1 MFNIFIKKKFL
12 IDYLKGFVD
21 IHNHILPGIDDGA
34 KTVFDSIDLIKEFSA
49 FGVTNFIATP
59 HVMENYYPNNPQTI
73 NQSYTILKNE
83 LKKNKELKNTLL
95 DYAAEHMIDANFD
108 VILNESKVLPLKKKY
123 LLVEMSYLQ
132 PSINF
137 NSAISNIQSKNLF
150 PILAHPERYGY
161 LHNSSKYEL
170 YKKNGIMFQLNLL
183 SLGEYYG
190 KEINKCALKLLEKGL
205 YNFAGSDIHNM
216 RQMNAL
222 KNIKITTK
230 IEEQLEPIIQN
241 NIYNFY

>member
-1 MFNIFIKKKFL
+1 MFNIFNKKKFL
-12 IDYLKGFVD
+12 IDYLKNLVD

-34 KTVFDSIDLIKEFSA
+34 KTVDESIQLIKEFSE

-59 HVMENYYPNNPQTI
+59 HVMDNYYPNTPETI
-73 NQSYTILKNE
+73 HEAFTALKNE
-83 LKKNKELKNTLL
+83 LKQHKDLSKTYL

-108 VILNESKVLPLKKKY
+108 LILNESKILPLRKKY

-137 NSAISNIQSKNLF
+137 NNAINNIGSKNLF

-161 LHNSSKYEL
+161 LHNSSKYAT

-190 KEINKCALKLLEKGL
+190 KETNKCALKLLDKGM
-205 YNFAGSDIHNM
+205 YDFVGSDIHNM
-216 RQMNAL
+216 RQLNAL
-222 KNIKITTK
+222 KGIKITTK
-230 IEEQLEPIIQN
+230 IADQIEPIIEK

>member
-1 MFNIFIKKKFL
+1 MFNIFVRKNFL
-12 IDYLKGFVD
+12 IDHLKNFVD

-34 KTVFDSIDLIKEFSA
+34 KTVTDSINLIKEFSE

-59 HVMENYYPNNPQTI
+59 HVMDNYYPNNPQTI
-73 NQSYTILKNE
+73 NQSFTILKKE
-83 LKKNKELKNTLL
+83 LKKNTELKNTLL
-95 DYAAEHMIDANFD
+95 DYAAEHMVDANFD
-108 VILNESKVLPLKKKY
+108 VILNESLVLPLKKKY

-137 NSAISNIQSKNLF
+137 NTAINSIQSKNLF

-161 LHNSSKYEL
+161 LHNSNKYEL
-170 YKKNGIMFQLNLL
+170 YKNKGILFQLNLL

-190 KEINKCALKLLEKGL
+190 KEINKCALKLLEKGM

-222 KNIKITTK
+222 KSIKVSRKTIELIEPLIEKNIF
-230 IEEQLEPIIQN
+230 
-241 NIYNFY
+241 NFY